1 MSNEINEIE
10 VTASV
15 SDCAANERNLVI
27 RIARRS
33 EGVSIEKV
41 LKI

>member
-1 MSNEINEIE
+1 MSNEINGNE

-15 SDCAANERNLVI
+15 SDCTTNERNLVI
-27 RIARRS
+27 RIDRRN
-33 EGVSIEKV
+33 EGASIEKV

>member
-10 VTASV
+10 VAASV
-15 SDCAANERNLVI
+15 SDCTTNARNLVI

-33 EGVSIEKV
+33 EGASIEKV